1 MDFFGYQ
8 DQANRSTRKLIVLF
22 VLAIVTIIVFIY
34 IATVLLFVPP
44 EGLEEDTGL
53 YILKLLSRKN
63 FSLPSGVGIGNWLID
78 RQWWYPKWFFSLAVI
93 LSVLIVCG
101 SAFKN
106 SQLHRGGRTVAS
118 MLGGR
123 LILPETTDPDERRLL
138 NVVEEM
144 AIASGTPVPAVYLME
159 QEPGINAFAAGYT
172 QKDMVIG
179 VTMGSI
185 RLLSRDE
192 LQGVIAHE
200 FSHILR
206 GDMRLNMRLMGTVFG
221 ITMIAMIGYFILRF
235 TTTGIRL
242 GSSGSRSGKMGG
254 KGGGGGLGAA
264 ILIMGVL
271 LYVIGYLGVFF
282 GNLIKSAIARQR
294 EYLADASSV
303 QFTRNPAGLAGAL
316 KKIGGLSSGSRILS
330 PHAHEASHF
339 YFCNG
344 LKRSFFQ
351 FLATHPPL
359 ANRILRL
366 DPSFTGEFPKIES
379 PQVQT
384 VPDSKLV
391 SELSAGPPISFK
403 AELEAIDAQ
412 KFIANIG
419 ILTSDQIDYAA
430 GLRKNLPEE
439 LHEALK
445 ESAGAAAVVL
455 SLLLS
460 RDESVRPLQIREIE
474 QHAPEAISGEI
485 AKLSSVVQGLEPD
498 MRIPLVDWGMPAL
511 RNLSDRQYTQF
522 RSIMESLISADKHL
536 DLFEFCLQR
545 MVRRYLDS
553 HFYKI
558 KPSQMKYARTEQVL
572 PEALHLLS
580 ALAWAGS
587 SSETEAQM
595 AFSAGSEQLN
605 LSERKEFDLE
615 PESES
620 MDLSRMDQVLQQLSL
635 ARPYVKK
642 NLLFSCAHTV
652 TSDGQVLEA
661 ERELLRAIADSL
673 ELPVPPF
680 IRELIKHPQNA
691 GMQ

>member
-22 VLAIVTIIVFIY
+22 VLAIVTMIISIY
-34 IATVLLFVPP
+34 IATVLLFIPP
-44 EGLEEDTGL
+44 EGGLGENTGL
-53 YILKLLSRKN
+53 YILKLISRNN
-63 FSLPSGVGIGNWLID
+63 FSLPSGVSIWDWVIN
-78 RQWWYPKWFFSLAVI
+78 RQWWYPRWFFSLAVI

-106 SQLHRGGRTVAS
+106 SQLRRGGRTVAS
-118 MLGGR
+118 MLGGQ
-123 LILPETTDPDERRLL
+123 LILPGTTDPDERRLL

-179 VTMGSI
+179 VTRGSI

-235 TTTGIRL
+235 STTGFRL
-242 GSSGSRSGKMGG
+242 GSSGSRSGKRGG
-254 KGGGGGLGAA
+254 KGRGGPGAA
-264 ILIMGVL
+264 ILILGVL

-282 GNLIKSAIARQR
+282 GNMIKSAIARQR

-316 KKIGGLSSGSRILS
+316 KKVGGLSSGSRILS
-330 PHAHEASHF
+330 PNAHEASHF

-359 ANRILRL
+359 AKRILRL
-366 DPSFTGEFPKIES
+366 DPSFSGKFPKIES
-379 PQVQT
+379 TQVQT
-384 VPDSKLV
+384 VPESKLV
-391 SELSAGPPISFK
+391 SELPGGPPVLYK
-403 AELEAIDAQ
+403 ADLEAIDAS

-419 ILTSDQIDYAA
+419 TLTSDQIDYAA

-439 LHEALK
+439 LHAAMK
-445 ESAGAAAVVL
+445 ESAGAAAIVL

-460 RDESVRPLQIREIE
+460 REEPVYTLQTREIE
-474 QHAPEAISGEI
+474 QLAPKAVSEEI
-485 AKLSSVVQGLEPD
+485 AKLSSVVQGLDRD
-498 MRIPLVDWGMPAL
+498 MRIPLVDWAMPAL

-522 RSIMESLISADKHL
+522 HALMEKLISADKRI

-553 HFYKI
+553 HFYKL
-558 KPSQMKYARTEQVL
+558 KPAPMKYARIEQVL

-580 ALAWAGS
+580 ALAWTGS
-587 SSETEAQM
+587 SSESEARM

-605 LSERKEFDLE
+605 LSERKEFELE

-620 MDLSRMDQVLQQLSL
+620 MDLSRMDQVLQRLSL

-652 TSDGQVLEA
+652 ALDGQVLEA
-661 ERELLRAIADSL
+661 ERELLRAVADSL

-691 GMQ
+691 RMQ

>member
-8 DQANRSTRKLIVLF
+8 DQANRSTRKLMVLF
-22 VLAIVTIIVFIY
+22 VLAIVTIIVSIY
-34 IATVLLFVPP
+34 IVTVLLFVPP
-44 EGLEEDTGL
+44 EGLEENAGL
-53 YILKLLSRKN
+53 YILKLISRNN
-63 FSLPSGVGIGNWLID
+63 FSLPSGVGIGDWLMD
-78 RQWWYPKWFFSLAVI
+78 RQWWYPRWFFSLAVI

-101 SAFKN
+101 SAFKI
-106 SQLHRGGRTVAS
+106 SQLRRGGRTVAS

-144 AIASGTPVPAVYLME
+144 AIASGTPVPAVYLMDE
-159 QEPGINAFAAGYT
+159 EAGINAFAAGFS

-179 VTMGSI
+179 VTRGSI

-221 ITMIAMIGYFILRF
+221 ITMISMIGYFILRF
-235 TTTGIRL
+235 STTGFRL
-242 GSSGSRSGKMGG
+242 GSGGSRSGKKRG
-254 KGGGGGLGAA
+254 KGGGGPGAA
-264 ILIMGVL
+264 ILILGVL

-316 KKIGGLSSGSRILS
+316 KKIGGLSRGSRILS

-359 ANRILRL
+359 TRRILRL

-379 PQVQT
+379 PQVRT
-384 VPDSKLV
+384 VPESKLV
-391 SELSAGPPISFK
+391 SELSTGPPVSFD
-403 AELEAIDAQ
+403 AGLETIDAH

-419 ILTSDQIDYAA
+419 TLTSDQIDYAA
-430 GLRKNLPEE
+430 SLRENLPEE
-439 LHEALK
+439 LHAALK
-445 ESAGAAAVVL
+445 EPAGAAAVVL

-460 RDESVRPLQIREIE
+460 REESVRTLQTREIE
-474 QHAPEAISGEI
+474 QDAPEAISGET
-485 AKLSSVVQGLEPD
+485 AKLSSIVQGLDPD
-498 MRIPLVDWGMPAL
+498 MRIPLLDWAMPAL
-511 RNLSDRQYTQF
+511 RNLSDRQYKQF
-522 RSIMESLISADKHL
+522 RSLMEKLISADKHT

-553 HFYKI
+553 HFYKL
-558 KPSQMKYARTEQVL
+558 KPAPMKYARTEQVL

-580 ALAWAGS
+580 ALAWVGS
-587 SSETEAQM
+587 SSETEARM
-595 AFSAGSEQLN
+595 AFSAGSKELN
-605 LSERKEFDLE
+605 LSERKEFEVE

-620 MDLSRMDQVLQQLSL
+620 MDLSRMDQIIHQLSQ

-642 NLLFSCAHTV
+642 NLLFSCAQTV
-652 TSDGQVLEA
+652 ASDGQVLEA

-680 IRELIKHPQNA
+680 IRELIKHPQKA

>member
-22 VLAIVTIIVFIY
+22 VLAIVIIIVSIY
-34 IATVLLFVPP
+34 IATVLLFIPP
-44 EGLEEDTGL
+44 EGLQEDTGL
-53 YILKLLSRKN
+53 YILKLISPKN
-63 FSLPSGVGIGNWLID
+63 FSLPSGAGIEDWLID

-106 SQLHRGGRTVAS
+106 SQLRRGGRAVAS

-144 AIASGTPVPAVYLME
+144 SIASGTPVPAVYLME

-179 VTMGSI
+179 VTRGSI

-221 ITMIAMIGYFILRF
+221 ITMIAMIGHFILRF
-235 TTTGIRL
+235 STTGFRL
-242 GSSGSRSGKMGG
+242 GSGGSRSGKRRG
-254 KGGGGGLGAA
+254 KGGGGPGAA

-271 LYVIGYLGVFF
+271 LYVIGYMGVFF

-359 ANRILRL
+359 AKRILRL

-384 VPDSKLV
+384 MPESKLV

-439 LHEALK
+439 LHAALK
-445 ESAGAAAVVL
+445 EPAGAVAVIL

-460 RDESVRPLQIREIE
+460 RDESVRTLQIREIE

-485 AKLSSVVQGLEPD
+485 AKLSSVVQGLDPD
-498 MRIPLVDWGMPAL
+498 IRIPLVDWAMPAL

-522 RSIMESLISADKHL
+522 RSIMERLISADKHL

-553 HFYKI
+553 HFYKL
-558 KPSQMKYARTEQVL
+558 KPSKMKYSRTEQVL

-587 SSETEAQM
+587 SSETEARM
-595 AFSAGSEQLN
+595 AFSAGLEQLN

-620 MDLSRMDQVLQQLSL
+620 MYLSRMDQVLQQLSL
-635 ARPYVKK
+635 TRPYVKK

-680 IRELIKHPQNA
+680 IRELIKHPQNQ